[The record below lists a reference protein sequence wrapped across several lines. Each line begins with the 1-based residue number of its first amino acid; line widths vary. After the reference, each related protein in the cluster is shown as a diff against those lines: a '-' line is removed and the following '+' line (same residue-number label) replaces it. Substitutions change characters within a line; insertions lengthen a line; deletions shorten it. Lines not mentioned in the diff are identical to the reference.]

1 MTFTKRPVVAALL
14 AIAVPWRGLGQ
25 AGRPSFEVAS
35 VKRNTA
41 DEFPDFTPRRS
52 GDRITM
58 HSIRLASV
66 VIYAYHLAN
75 GRATTSYQ
83 LAGNLQL
90 PEGWDVYDIDAIA
103 PGSPNDDDLRL
114 MFQILLEDR
123 FKLKAHREIRELPM
137 YDLVIAKNG
146 PRLKA
151 TGPDRKVIAEKRPV
165 DSEPG
170 VSHLVGRGTSIEQ
183 LVSALS
189 GRLDTP
195 VRNLTGLT
203 GGAFD
208 YNVPFA
214 RDGNLSVA
222 TSAANLITAIEEEL
236 GLKLKG
242 SKGPVEVLVVDHVEK
257 PSEN

>member
-1 MTFTKRPVVAALL
+1 MIFGKRPVIAALL
-14 AIAVPWRGLGQ
+14 AIAIPWSGFGQ
-25 AGRPSFEVAS
+25 ARRPSFDVAS

-83 LAGNLQL
+83 LAGNLEL
-90 PEGWDVYDIDAIA
+90 PEGWDVYDIDALV

-114 MFQILLEDR
+114 MFQTLLEDR
-123 FKLKAHREIRELPM
+123 FKLKVHREIRELPT

-146 PRLKA
+146 PTLK
-151 TGPDRKVIAEKRPV
+151 TSSPDRKVVAENRRV
-165 DSEPG
+165 DAEPG
-170 VSHLVGRGTSIEQ
+170 VSHLVGRGTSMEQ

-208 YNVPFA
+208 YNVPYA

-222 TSAANLITAIEEEL
+222 TSAPNLTTAIEEEL
-236 GLKLKG
+236 GLKLKR
-242 SKGPVEVLVVDHVEK
+242 SKGPVEVLVVDHVER
-257 PSEN
+257 PSQN